1 MRAGI
6 LPHADLPH
14 IIPNFRLAR
23 SLLKLGCD
31 VRILGSDVVKIG
43 KGHSEAW
50 SSSVEKFKF
59 GKSLA
64 LHNSAD
70 ETFLSWLERQID
82 SLQLDIVILDAV
94 WQSLAYALP
103 GKIAIHHA
111 GLPDFR
117 SEDMPTWLF
126 VHPKHGR
133 ERWRSARNRLDAL
146 ESSGRGVRALFYH
159 VGKVSGLTLDSKPF
173 DFGCGGFAKIPAV
186 RSMCLPRELEF
197 PKEAGRVAYLGTNL
211 PSETDVDWTAP
222 PEQLIGN
229 DRPLILCI
237 FGTTGLT
244 DPSEYRWLL
253 STATKLANSFADHI
267 VAAVIPGINQSDS
280 QRLAAGVKNLSLYS
294 WIPLWETL
302 SMRQAPTVL
311 VTAPGVGTLREAA
324 AAGTPIVA
332 IPRRLDQFG
341 AAARIEYFGLGRC
354 LVSQDLPDATS
365 VAESVARC
373 LGDKPIR
380 ARCFEFKRKI
390 SSHKGLQSL
399 QRFLE
404 S

>member
-1 MRAGI
+1 
-6 LPHADLPH
+6 
-14 IIPNFRLAR
+14 
-23 SLLKLGCD
+23 
-31 VRILGSDVVKIG
+31 
-43 KGHSEAW
+43 
-50 SSSVEKFKF
+50 
-59 GKSLA
+59 
-64 LHNSAD
+64 
-70 ETFLSWLERQID
+70 
-82 SLQLDIVILDAV
+82 
-94 WQSLAYALP
+94 
-103 GKIAIHHA
+103 
-111 GLPDFR
+111 
-117 SEDMPTWLF
+117 MPTWLF

-222 PEQLIGN
+222 PEQLIRN

-280 QRLAAGVKNLSLYS
+280 QRLAAGIKNLSLYS
-294 WIPLWETL
+294 WIPL
-302 SMRQAPTVL
+302 
-311 VTAPGVGTLREAA
+311 
-324 AAGTPIVA
+324 
-332 IPRRLDQFG
+332 
-341 AAARIEYFGLGRC
+341 
-354 LVSQDLPDATS
+354 
-365 VAESVARC
+365 
-373 LGDKPIR
+373 
-380 ARCFEFKRKI
+380 
-390 SSHKGLQSL
+390 
-399 QRFLE
+399 
-404 S
+404 